1 MDLIVERDLIRV
13 KGNTKREKS
22 FLFFFFGK
30 MRTTNWETFCD
41 QSQIPC

>member
-22 FLFFFFGK
+22 FLFFFLEK
-30 MRTTNWETFCD
+30 
-41 QSQIPC
+41 